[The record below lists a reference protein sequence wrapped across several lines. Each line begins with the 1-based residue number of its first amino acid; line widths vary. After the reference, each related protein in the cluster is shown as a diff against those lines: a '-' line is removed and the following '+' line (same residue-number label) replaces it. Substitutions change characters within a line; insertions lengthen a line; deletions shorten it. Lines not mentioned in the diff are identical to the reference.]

1 MVWQDIVISI
11 VNIVFIIALVP
22 QIYNGFKLKKGSVII
37 ATSLPTFIGL
47 YVVAIVFY
55 TLQLYYSSFVTVIG
69 GILWTILFI
78 QRLMYKKA

>member
-11 VNIVFIIALVP
+11 VNIVFIIALIP

-55 TLQLYYSSFVTVIG
+55 TLELYYSSFVTVIG

-78 QRLMYKKA
+78 QRLKYKTG